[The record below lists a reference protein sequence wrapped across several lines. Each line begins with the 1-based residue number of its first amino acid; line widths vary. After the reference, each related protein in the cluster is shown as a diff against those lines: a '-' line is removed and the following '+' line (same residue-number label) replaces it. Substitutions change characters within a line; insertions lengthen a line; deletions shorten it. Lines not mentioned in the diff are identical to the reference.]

1 MTFGYRIRMM
11 TIVSVEVDI
20 DLDEFSS
27 DQLMKELTDRNY
39 LVNGTVSRED
49 IGFTTE
55 DLNLLIEIIDQT
67 PETIYSRRVRD
78 KLFYARFT
86 PSC

>member
-1 MTFGYRIRMM
+1 M

-27 DQLMKELTDRNY
+27 DQLIKELTDRNY

-78 KLFYARFT
+78 KLFYARFP

>member
-1 MTFGYRIRMM
+1 MM